1 MARTLVRGGIAVIA
15 CLAAVSAAAC
25 TAANPKNNNSKTP
38 DTLHAVMSE
47 EADNLNPLVATEQ
60 GKSQI
65 LSVIATPAL
74 YIDPN
79 SKPASR
85 VLASW
90 SQSPDLKTVTLT
102 LKPDVKWSDGQ
113 PMTATDI
120 KFSLSVYL
128 NEKISV
134 NAGRV
139 GPVVG
144 EDAVTSGSA
153 QTLSGVTTPDDRTVK
168 IQLAEPDATWLNK
181 FALLGTYAPVLPSH
195 ILGNVPQ
202 SQLTNNAYFK
212 NWPVSSGPYK
222 LAKFVQGQ
230 YVQVDRNDKYSFKKP
245 VFPHV
250 VFEILST
257 DQMTAKLQT
266 GEVNYIYTVDPSD
279 VSRVKAIPGVTV
291 ASHQGV
297 APELFAFNNGAP
309 ELKDPRIRQAMI
321 YAIDRKGICQTVLA
335 GHCATPT
342 TNLRQIGPSWS
353 IPTTGLTDY
362 NYDPAKAK
370 QLLAAAHWN
379 PSTKLVFYARTQRS
393 YVDKAVTVAL
403 GQLAAVGIH
412 FTVRTLTTAQLLDQ
426 IKNKT
431 GWDAFWISG
440 ADFVVDPDEW
450 ADYLLCDNRY
460 PNGPNTSQFCDPK
473 IDTLLKQGVTAPT
486 QDARATLYHEAF
498 TDMNQNPADAY
509 LYIVDTIV
517 AYDSHLKGI
526 VPNGNLSAGY
536 RDIENWTW
544 Q

>member
-1 MARTLVRGGIAVIA
+1 MARTFVRGGIAVIG
-15 CLAAVSAAAC
+15 CVAVVSTAAC
-25 TAANPKNNNSKTP
+25 TAANPKNNAQTP
-38 DTLHAVMSE
+38 ETLHAVMSE
-47 EADNLNPLVATEQ
+47 EADNLNPLTATEQ

-65 LSVIATPAL
+65 LSVIGTPML
-74 YIDPN
+74 YVDTD
-79 SKPASR
+79 SKPASKI
-85 VLASW
+85 LTSW
-90 SQSPDLKTVTLT
+90 KQSPDLKTVTLT
-102 LKPDVKWSDGQ
+102 LKPDVKWSDGK
-113 PMTATDI
+113 PMTAEDL
-120 KFSLSVYL
+120 KFSLSAYL
-128 NEKISV
+128 NPKISV

-144 EDAVTSGSA
+144 EDAVEKGSA
-153 QTLSGVTTPDDRTVK
+153 QTLSGVTASDDRTVE
-168 IQLAEPDATWLNK
+168 IQLASADATWLPK
-181 FALLGTYAPVLPSH
+181 LALLGGYAPVLPAH
-195 ILGNVPQ
+195 VLGNVAP
-202 SQLTNNAYFK
+202 SQLADNAYFK

-230 YVQVDRNDKYSFKKP
+230 YVQVDRNDAYSFKKP

-279 VSRVKAIPGVTV
+279 VTRVKGISNVTV
-291 ASHQGV
+291 ASHPGV
-297 APELFAFNNGAP
+297 APELFAFNNAAP
-309 ELKDPRIRQAMI
+309 ELKDPRIRQAMV
-321 YAIDRKGICQTVLA
+321 YAIDREGICKTVLA
-335 GHCATPT
+335 GHCSTPA
-342 TNLRQIGPSWS
+342 TNLRQILPSWA
-353 IPTTGLTDY
+353 IPTDGLTRYEY
-362 NYDPAKAK
+362 NPAKAK
-370 QLLAAAHWN
+370 SLLAAAHWN

-403 GQLAAVGIH
+403 GQLAAVGLH

-426 IKNKT
+426 IEKKT

-460 PNGPNTSQFCDPK
+460 PNGPNTSQYCNPQV
-473 IDTLLKQGVTAPT
+473 DTLLEQGVTAPT
-486 QDARATLYHEAF
+486 ETDRAKLYHQAF
-498 TDMNQNPADAY
+498 TELNHNPADVY
-509 LYIVDTIV
+509 LYVVDTIV